1 MQITN
6 DIETI
11 EVLSEKHDHNKR
23 MIIVRANNFDATF
36 HNVDRDDVLKTI
48 NKIKEVYQ
56 LKWDNM

>member
-11 EVLSEKHDHNKR
+11 EVLSEGNNKR
-23 MIIVRANNFDATF
+23 TIKVHTDTIDATF
-36 HNVDRDDVLKTI
+36 HNVDRGDVLKTI
-48 NKIKEVYQ
+48 NKIKEMYQ